1 MNNSAVA
8 AESSSAQDR
17 NMSRVYLAPCR
28 ASDSDQELARVTE
41 ALWRRAGFDDIFE
54 ARDLP
59 ALKLHVGEPGTK
71 TFVRPAIAAALVRCM
86 AATGASPF
94 LTDTA
99 VLYRSRRDN
108 AVGHAQVAQEHGFG
122 FEAVGAPFIPAD
134 GLNGAEE
141 IDVTVDGKHCQRVSI
156 AMGIMQARS
165 MLVLSHATGHLGTG
179 MGGALKNLGMGC
191 SSKRAK
197 LRQHHGQQPR
207 IDADSCTACGTC
219 ADWCPSDAIEVD
231 DYAVIDDQKCI
242 GCGECVAVCRDDAVR
257 FDWAVG
263 GRELQERIVEHAA
276 AVVRRK
282 PKRIGYV
289 TAAMAITKDCDCL
302 GRDQE
307 PLCED
312 IGLLAS
318 RDPVAIDQAVLRLF
332 QERAGQSIESLSY
345 PKTDATIQLAH
356 GERMGLGQR
365 DYELVVV

>member
-1 MNNSAVA
+1 
-8 AESSSAQDR
+8 
-17 NMSRVYLAPCR
+17 MSRVHLAVCR
-28 ASDSDQELARVTE
+28 ASDSDQQLGRVTE
-41 ALWRRAGFDDIFE
+41 ALWQQAGFDDLFTSS
-54 ARDLP
+54 DLS

-71 TFVRPAIAAALVRCM
+71 TFVRPAIAAALVRCI

-99 VLYRSRRDN
+99 VLYRSPRDN
-108 AVGHAQVAQEHGFG
+108 AVDHARVVQDHGFG
-122 FEAVGAPFIPAD
+122 QAAVGAPFIPAD

-141 IDVTVDGKHCQRVSI
+141 IEVTVDGQHYQQVSI
-156 AMGIMQARS
+156 ATAIMHARS

-197 LRQHHGQQPR
+197 LRQHHGQQPW
-207 IDADSCTACGTC
+207 IDGESCTACGTC
-219 ADWCPSDAIEVD
+219 ADWCPSDAIAVD
-231 DYAVIDDQKCI
+231 ESAVIDDHKCI

-257 FDWAVG
+257 FDWAIG

-276 AVVRRK
+276 AVVRGK

-307 PLCED
+307 PLIED

-332 QERAGQSIESLSY
+332 EERAGKTIESMSY
-345 PKTDATIQLAH
+345 PKTDATVQLAH
-356 GERMGLGQR
+356 AEKLGLGQR
-365 DYELVVV
+365 DYELVEVAL